1 MTMGQPGPGGQ
12 DPSTETS
19 STPPPAP
26 TWQPGPGQ
34 SSTPGSGAPAWTGN
48 LTSTAPVAGPAG
60 YFYADV
66 PNRIIAYIIDFIIL
80 FVAFFIVALVIN
92 GVLGVNL
99 GFATVP
105 TAASILVSTIIDFI
119 IGAAYFIFTWTN
131 PGMRGSPGMRVLGMQ
146 VGHQAD
152 GRTLTVN
159 EGLVRYAVLFGPYIL
174 IQLLGA
180 FSLGL
185 GLILSL
191 LGLAWFIVLLV
202 TTAQSPTKQGLHD
215 RYAQSMVVKAARA
228 VA

>member
-1 MTMGQPGPGGQ
+1 MGQPGPGGQ

-19 STPPPAP
+19 PTSPPAP
-26 TWQPGPGQ
+26 SWQPGPGQ
-34 SSTPGSGAPAWTGN
+34 SSTPGSGAPAWTAN

-80 FVAFFIVALVIN
+80 FVAFFVVALIIN
-92 GVLGVNL
+92 GIFGSNAGLV
-99 GFATVP
+99 TIP
-105 TAASILVSTIIDFI
+105 TTTSILVSTVINFI
-119 IGAAYFIFTWTN
+119 IGAVYFIFTWTN

-146 VGHQAD
+146 VGHQVD
-152 GRTLTVN
+152 GRTLTIN
-159 EGLVRYAVLFGPYIL
+159 EALIRYGVLFGPYIL

-185 GLILSL
+185 ALILNL
-191 LGLAWFIVLLV
+191 LGLVWFIVLLV

-215 RYAQSMVVKAARA
+215 RYAQSVVVKAARA